1 MFNFG
6 KSVNKILIPDL
17 SEQAVL
23 KSVVDAGQNYL
34 AQQNYDMMES
44 LDFYYNQNLDKHI
57 EQWFAS
63 ESLSQVPPFLGTCVP
78 RFAKARMMIY
88 RDSSKRLLG
97 GEINDDYNELA
108 YRLNSKVRELSE
120 LAWLLG
126 CCHFKSH
133 YNERKNR
140 LEYEILPNVQEYYVT
155 GETEPFA
162 YSYEIESVDPTR
174 KRFVFWSEERDGVEG
189 MHFEYDEK
197 GSRYTIGNNSE
208 MINPYGIAPISKVMF
223 NRASYDVTRVSMHIM
238 IAMTEIAL
246 SVRFRLGQ
254 PVFTGLEEG
263 QSKLT
268 AGIDN
273 AYILPEGASFN
284 YVSPSGS
291 LVEMIEAVKSMA
303 NQVAENN
310 QLRIRWGESGG
321 NAPSGEALRIMEI
334 ENLETRK
341 SDVPIFRE
349 FEHQRYEIDRRIL
362 EVHNVL
368 NLPEEYSVDF
378 GEVSFPMSPKEE
390 REMLSW
396 KLDNNIISQ
405 KDLLLYYNPD
415 MSDEELEMK
424 LNGIMEENKQ
434 VANSQQ
440 PPQPQQPVFEGLRKL
455 GEVSI

>member
-1 MFNFG
+1 MLNFG

-17 SEQAVL
+17 SQQAVL

-88 RDSSKRLLG
+88 RDSAKRLLG
-97 GEINDDYNELA
+97 GEINDDYNQLA

-197 GSRYTIGNNSE
+197 GSRYAIGNNSE

-246 SVRFRLGQ
+246 SIRFKLGQ
-254 PVFTGLEEG
+254 PVFTGLEDG
-263 QSKLT
+263 QSKLS

-273 AYILPEGASFN
+273 AYLLPEGASFQ
-284 YVSPSGS
+284 YVSPAGS
-291 LVEMIEAVKSMA
+291 LVEMIEGVKSMA

-321 NAPSGEALRIMEI
+321 NVPSGEALRIMEI

-341 SDVPIFRE
+341 SDIPVFRE
-349 FEHQRYEIDRRIL
+349 FEQQRYEIDRRIL
-362 EVHNVL
+362 EVHNIV

-378 GEVSFPMSPKEE
+378 GEISFPLSPREE

-405 KDLLLYYNPD
+405 KDLLLYYNSD
-415 MSDEELEMK
+415 MTDEELEMK
-424 LNGIMEENKQ
+424 LSGIMEENQ
-434 VANSQQ
+434 TVANSQQ
-440 PPQPQQPVFEGLRKL
+440 PQSAFQRILNNVNATNN
-455 GEVSI
+455 

>member
-23 KSVVDAGQNYL
+23 KSVMDAGENYL
-34 AQQNYDMMES
+34 AQQDYNMMES
-44 LDFYYNQNLDKHI
+44 LDFYYNKNLDKHV
-57 EQWFAS
+57 EPWFAS
-63 ESLSQVPPFLGTCVP
+63 ESLSQVPPFIGSCVP

-88 RDSSKRLLG
+88 KETAKRIIAG
-97 GEINDDYNELA
+97 KVNDDYNGIT
-108 YRLNSKVRELSE
+108 YRLNTKTRELSE

-126 CCHFKSH
+126 CCYMKSR
-133 YNERKNR
+133 YNERLNR
-140 LEYEILPNVQEYYVT
+140 LEYEILPYVQEYYVN
-155 GETEPFA
+155 GDTEPFA
-162 YSYEIESVDPTR
+162 YSYEIESVEATK
-174 KRFVFWSEERDGVEG
+174 KRFVFWSEDREGVQG

-197 GSRYTIGNNSE
+197 GNRYAVKDNLD
-208 MINPYGIAPISKVMF
+208 MINPYGIMPISKVEF
-223 NRASYDVTRVSMHIM
+223 SKASYDVTRAGLHIA

-254 PVFTGLEEG
+254 PVFTGIEEG

-273 AYILPEGASFN
+273 AYILPEGASFS
-284 YVSPSGS
+284 YVAPGGS
-291 LVEMIEAVKSMA
+291 LIELIEATKSMA

-321 NAPSGEALRIMEI
+321 NAPSGEALRILEI
-334 ENLETRK
+334 ENLEARK
-341 SDVPIFRE
+341 TDEATFRE

-378 GEVSFPMSPKEE
+378 GEVTFPMSPKEE

-424 LNGIMEENKQ
+424 LSGIMQENQ
-434 VANSQQ
+434 TVANSQQ
-440 PPQPQQPVFEGLRKL
+440 PQSAFQRILNGTSPTSSQ
-455 GEVSI
+455 